1 MVHRL
6 DKGYGT
12 HLDSIGELYAIREIE
27 MTYQAGKV
35 VPSLTLQFLWTSKS
49 LDIFDIGEKMVGV
62 RSYDYEDKDWYK
74 CISSFVLLEMTDE
87 T

>member
-1 MVHRL
+1 
-6 DKGYGT
+6 
-12 HLDSIGELYAIREIE
+12 

-35 VPSLTLQFLWTSKS
+35 VSSLALQFLWTSKS
-49 LDIFDIGEKMVGV
+49 LDIFDIGEEMVGV

-74 CISSFVLLEMTDE
+74 SISPFIPLEMPDE